1 MSKRLPQMKTDEA
14 VTNLMAKDISEYI
27 SPKNFSMASFEFE
40 AKDKSITL
48 RISEKLVK
56 KIKNLAKKRHT
67 SYQKVI
73 RQAIEKFIL
82 EAA

>member
-14 VTNLMAKDISEYI
+14 VKNLTDKDISDYI
-27 SPKNFSMASFEFE
+27 SPQNFSRASFEFE

-48 RISEKLVK
+48 RISEQLVR
-56 KIKNLAKKRHT
+56 KIQTLAKKRHMP
-67 SYQKVI
+67 YQKVI
-73 RQAIEKFIL
+73 RQAIEKFII